1 MMIKTWLLIACL
13 LTTPWSAIADES
25 HTGHSDA
32 LLILLQ
38 YKLKVVKLQQQLT
51 SLPPQQAI
59 TNVNEQ
65 QRFLAKAMPI
75 LSSYMATPE
84 GHYPN
89 LQMYQQSL
97 QSRSALLQ
105 DFNRLLQVHFQ
116 AVQKHLKP

>member
-1 MMIKTWLLIACL
+1 MMIKTWLLIICV
-13 LTTPWSAIADES
+13 LTTPLFAIADES

-51 SLPPQQAI
+51 TAQPQQTK
-59 TNVNEQ
+59 TNLNEQ
-65 QRFLAKAMPI
+65 QRLLAKAMPI
-75 LSSYMATPE
+75 LSNYMATPE

-105 DFNRLLQVHFQ
+105 DFNELLQVHFQ
-116 AVQKHLKP
+116 ALQKHLKP